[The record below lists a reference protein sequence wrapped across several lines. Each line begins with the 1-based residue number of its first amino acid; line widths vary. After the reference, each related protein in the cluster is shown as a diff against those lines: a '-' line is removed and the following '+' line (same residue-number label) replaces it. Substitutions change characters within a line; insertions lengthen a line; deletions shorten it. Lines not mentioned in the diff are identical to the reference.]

1 MSETKRQGLA
11 ARYAQWVV
19 RWRWW
24 VLLAALLATVAAAA
38 GASKLGFT
46 NDYRVFFSSRNPELT
61 AFEKFQDIYTKTDV
75 ILFAVKPK
83 QAPEELGVFTN
94 DTLAVVKELT
104 EESWKIPY
112 SIRVDSPTNFQHTEA
127 TADDLVVADLVKNPG
142 ALDRDALR
150 KARQVALDEPSLVNR
165 LVADDAMTAGVLV
178 TLQLPNKDPNEVL
191 ESVGHAEALV
201 ERIRVEHPNLEVVI
215 SGVAPLSASFPRAS
229 IQDMES
235 LIPIMYLALIVTM
248 GIFLRSVSG
257 TIATVLVVGMSAMFA
272 MGSGGWLGVQL
283 TPPSAMAPTIILT
296 IAIADCVHILVSMFQ
311 QMRRG
316 MGKHEA
322 LVESMRLNAEPV
334 FLTSLTTVIGFLSL
348 NFSDSPPFGDL
359 GNLSAIGVAAAWAY
373 AMTFLPA
380 LLAILP
386 MRVKKADDGKL
397 HFMDRLAN
405 FVVGRRKAL
414 IFQVG
419 TVIIVLLAFIPTI
432 ELDDRFVEYFDYS
445 VPIRGDTEFVSDHLT
460 GPYQIEFSVGAADA
474 GGVADPA
481 YLKHLENFANWLRE
495 QPAVTHVNSFTD
507 VMKRLSK
514 SMHADEESWYRLPDN
529 RQLAAQYLLLYEMS
543 LPYGLDLNSQINVDK
558 SATRLT
564 VTIDSIGTTKQRELK
579 ERAEE
584 WLVQNTPPYM
594 HSSATGT
601 TVMFAYISER
611 NIKSMLS
618 GTVLAFLLISAS
630 LMFALRSFRLGLISI
645 IPNLVPAGLAFGI
658 WGIFVGEM
666 GLAASVITATSLG
679 LIVDATVHI
688 LSKYNRARREK
699 GYDAE
704 AAVRY
709 SFSTVGTAL
718 WVTTAILVAGFA
730 VLAFSSFKINAE
742 MGLLTA
748 IAIAAAI
755 FVDFF
760 LLPPLLLA
768 LDRRRVVRG
777 AAAPVP
783 AE

>member
-1 MSETKRQGLA
+1 MSETKGQGLA
-11 ARYAQWVV
+11 VRYAQWVV

-24 VLLAALLATVAAAA
+24 VLLATLLATVAAAA
-38 GASKLGFT
+38 GASKLSFT
-46 NDYRVFFSSRNPELT
+46 NDYRVFFSDRNPELT
-61 AFEKFQDIYTKTDV
+61 AFDKFQDIYTKTDT

-83 QAPEELGVFTN
+83 EAPANLGVFTN
-94 DTLAVVKELT
+94 DTLAAVKELT

-127 TADDLVVADLVKNPG
+127 TEDDLVVADLVKNPG
-142 ALDRDALR
+142 SLDRKTLMKDR
-150 KARQVALDEPSLVNR
+150 KVALEEPSLVNR
-165 LVADDAMTAGVLV
+165 LVAKDGMTAGVLV
-178 TLQLPNKDPNEVL
+178 TLQLPGKDPDEVL
-191 ESVGHAEALV
+191 DSVSHAEKLLD
-201 ERIRVEHPNLEVVI
+201 RIKADYPNLDVVI
-215 SGVAPLSASFPRAS
+215 SGIAPLSASFPRAS
-229 IQDMES
+229 MQDMET
-235 LIPIMYLALIVTM
+235 LIPIMYLALIVAM

-257 TIATVLVVGMSAMFA
+257 TIATVLVVGMSAVFA

-311 QMRRG
+311 QMRKG
-316 MGKHEA
+316 LGKHEA
-322 LVESMRLNAEPV
+322 LIESLRLNTEPV
-334 FLTSLTTVIGFLSL
+334 FLTSLTTVIGFMSL
-348 NFSDSPPFGDL
+348 NFSDSPPFADL
-359 GNLSAIGVAAAWAY
+359 GNLSAIGVAAAWVY

-380 LLAILP
+380 LMAILP
-386 MRVKKADDGKL
+386 VRVKKVDEDKL
-397 HFMDRLAN
+397 VFMDRMAD
-405 FVVGRRKAL
+405 FVVNRRKAL
-414 IFQVG
+414 IWQLG
-419 TVIIVLLAFIPTI
+419 LVIVVLLAFVPTI
-432 ELDDRFVEYFDYS
+432 NLDDRFVEYFDYS
-445 VPIRGDTEFVSDHLT
+445 VPIRGDTEFVADNLT
-460 GPYQIEFSVGAADA
+460 GPYQIEFSVGAANA
-474 GGVADPA
+474 GGIADPA
-481 YLKHLENFANWLRE
+481 YLNHLENFANWLRQ
-495 QPAVTHVNSFTD
+495 QPGVMHVNSFTD

-514 SMHADEESWYRLPDN
+514 SMHADKEDWYRLPND

-564 VTIDSIGTTKQRELK
+564 ATIDSIGTTKQRELK
-579 ERAEE
+579 ARAEE

-594 HSSATGT
+594 HASATGT

-611 NIKSMLS
+611 NIKSMLT

-630 LMFALRSFRLGLISI
+630 LMFALRSLRLSLISI
-645 IPNLVPAGLAFGI
+645 IPNLVPAGIAFGI

-748 IAIAAAI
+748 IAITAAI

-777 AAAPVP
+777 ASEPVP

>member
-1 MSETKRQGLA
+1 MSDNKGQGLSV
-11 ARYAQWVV
+11 RYAQWVI
-19 RWRWW
+19 RWRWL
-24 VLLAALLATVAAAA
+24 VLLATLLMTVAAAM

-61 AFEKFQDIYTKTDV
+61 AFEKFQNVYTNTDV

-83 QAPEELGVFTN
+83 EASDEFGVFTN
-94 DTLAVVKELT
+94 DALAVIKELT

-127 TADDLVVADLVKNPG
+127 TEDDLVVADLVKEPG
-142 ALDRDALR
+142 SLDRDALL
-150 KARQVALDEPSLVNR
+150 KARSVALSEPSLEKR
-165 LVADDAMTAGVLV
+165 LVSEDAKTAGVLV
-178 TLQLPNKDPNEVL
+178 TLQLPGEDPNEVL
-191 ESVGHAEALV
+191 YSVNHAEELV
-201 ERIRVEHPNLEVVI
+201 QRITEENPNLEIVV
-215 SGVAPLSASFPRAS
+215 SGIAPLSASFPRAS
-229 IQDMES
+229 MQDMQN
-235 LIPIMYLALIVTM
+235 LIPLMYLALIVTM

-257 TIATVLVVGMSAMFA
+257 TIATVLVVGMSAVFA

-316 MGKHEA
+316 MGKRDA
-322 LVESMRLNAEPV
+322 LVESLRLNTEPV

-359 GNLSAIGVAAAWAY
+359 GNLSAIGVAAAWFY

-386 MRVKKADDGKL
+386 MRVKPVDDGKL
-397 HFMDRLAN
+397 QFMDRLAN

-414 IFQVG
+414 IWQVG
-419 TVIIVLLAFIPTI
+419 AVILVLLAFIPTI

-445 VPIRGDTEFVSDHLT
+445 VPIRGDTDFVTENLT
-460 GPYQIEFSVGAADA
+460 GPYQIEFSISAEDT

-481 YLKHLENFANWLRE
+481 YLSHLENFANWLRE
-495 QPAVTHVNSFTD
+495 QPAVMHVNSYTD
-507 VMKRLSK
+507 VMKRLNK
-514 SMHADEESWYRLPDN
+514 SMHADDESWYKLPDN
-529 RQLAAQYLLLYEMS
+529 REMAAQYLLLYEMS

-564 VTIDSIGTTKQRELK
+564 ATIDSIGTTHQRELK
-579 ERAEE
+579 DRAET
-584 WLVQNTPPYM
+584 WLKQNTPPYM
-594 HSSATGT
+594 HATATGT

-618 GTVLAFLLISAS
+618 GTVIAFLLISAS
-630 LMFALRSFRLGLISI
+630 LMVALRSIRLGLISI
-645 IPNLVPAGLAFGI
+645 VPNLVPAGIAFGI
-658 WGIFVGEM
+658 WGITVGEM

-709 SFSTVGTAL
+709 SFSTVGLAL

-768 LDRRRVVRG
+768 LDRRRAIRG
-777 AAAPVP
+777 AAEPVP